1 MGMGRP
7 VVAVPW
13 WGVLRPPFLL
23 LTISCMALAVAWSA
37 WWLRMEG
44 QSLAAVPAL
53 LCVLGALLAHAG
65 VNVLNE
71 VHDFRSGLDQHTW
84 RTPFSGGSGAL
95 LSHPDKVK
103 TAATLG
109 WTCVVLT
116 AAIGLGLWWWHPAA
130 HGPLMALGGLG
141 LLLVVAYTPWITRHP
156 WWCLVAPGLGFGPLM
171 LLGTEVVLTG
181 QWSWQGLALSVLPFA
196 LVNNLLLLN
205 QFPDVDADRRVGRR
219 TLPMVIGRGRAVV
232 VMGVQQMVAWLWLG
246 VGAWQ
251 GWWPPG
257 VALAVLALPLSMAV
271 LQRAWQARDD
281 LGALQPAMALNVAQC
296 VLVPVLMAVGSG
308 MS

>member
-1 MGMGRP
+1 MRLIAP
-7 VVAVPW
+7 
-13 WGVLRPPFLL
+13 
-23 LTISCMALAVAWSA
+23 LTL
-37 WWLRMEG
+37 
-44 QSLAAVPAL
+44 P
-53 LCVLGALLAHAG
+53 
-65 VNVLNE
+65 
-71 VHDFRSGLDQHTW
+71 
-84 RTPFSGGSGAL
+84 
-95 LSHPDKVK
+95 
-103 TAATLG
+103 
-109 WTCVVLT
+109 
-116 AAIGLGLWWWHPAA
+116 
-130 HGPLMALGGLG
+130 
-141 LLLVVAYTPWITRHP
+141 
-156 WWCLVAPGLGFGPLM
+156 
-171 LLGTEVVLTG
+171 
-181 QWSWQGLALSVLPFA
+181 LALSVLPFA

-257 VALAVLALPLSMAV
+257 VALAVLALPLSMWL